1 MLFFFSPPPPSP
13 RPPPFASGALHDY
26 AQHHVRQ
33 GRSLSPQA
41 GSRQQAAGTRHQAP
55 AESRAFRPARNSA
68 RSRNYLPCGCS
79 GTQLRIPISSLQSQ
93 GLWSEFGLLPPP
105 MANATTNQNLSTI
118 KTKKQIVTR
127 LEWSDW
133 SAACINLLGI

>member
-1 MLFFFSPPPPSP
+1 MLFFFSPPPPP
-13 RPPPFASGALHDY
+13 RPPPLDSGALHVY
-26 AQHHVRQ
+26 AQHH
-33 GRSLSPQA
+33 GRADHYHIQSRPSHHP
-41 GSRQQAAGTRHQAP
+41 RQQRNRAPFVPHATLLARGTTYRAGAA
-55 AESRAFRPARNSA
+55 ERN
-68 RSRNYLPCGCS
+68 CGFPS
-79 GTQLRIPISSLQSQ
+79 PLYSHKGS